1 MPGALQPVGARKT
14 RSIACVSVVVVV
26 VVVMVVVLVE
36 SVWREASNFGSA
48 GASHLSHF

>member
-1 MPGALQPVGARKT
+1 MPGALQPVGARKP
-14 RSIACVSVVVVV
+14 RSIACVSVVVV

-36 SVWREASNFGSA
+36 SVLREASNFGSA

>member
-1 MPGALQPVGARKT
+1 MPGALQPVGARKP
-14 RSIACVSVVVVV
+14 RSIACVSVVV

-36 SVWREASNFGSA
+36 SVLREASNFGSA

>member
-1 MPGALQPVGARKT
+1 MPGALQPVGARKP

-26 VVVMVVVLVE
+26 VVVVVVLVE
-36 SVWREASNFGSA
+36 SVLREASNFGSA